1 MLVFAKFAGSLAR
14 FKEFKRIRVSRCALL
29 MAAAAAS
36 WVWQASPAW
45 AQAAPKV
52 RIITGSGDFL
62 IDLRPAETGPLGPAA
77 EQQPAAF
84 EAQTSL
90 SATPAAWAAAPM
102 PVPAHPFAQEPVISP
117 APSTETAFA
126 AAPST
131 QDIPATTAP
140 PAVVAAVAVIPPPA
154 STISVAEA
162 AAEAVQAAVLSWANA
177 WAGKD
182 LNAYFAS
189 YGQGFA
195 PAGKQTRN
203 NWEESRRA
211 RILGKSRI
219 SVKLLDVVIAV
230 QGSLA
235 TARFKQNYNA
245 GGLNMSNRK
254 LLELTQE
261 AGERWVIVKETL
273 GH

>member
-1 MLVFAKFAGSLAR
+1 MPVSAKFAGSLAR
-14 FKEFKRIRVSRCALL
+14 FKESKRIRVSRCALL

-52 RIITGSGDFL
+52 RIITSSGDFL
-62 IDLRPAETGPLGPAA
+62 IDLRPHVTGPLGPAA

-84 EAQTSL
+84 EAPTAH
-90 SATPAAWAAAPM
+90 SAPPTAGAASPIPVSAPLF
-102 PVPAHPFAQEPVISP
+102 PQEPVISA
-117 APSTETAFA
+117 APFTETAFTA
-126 AAPST
+126 AQPV
-131 QDIPATTAP
+131 QDTPAMTV
-140 PAVVAAVAVIPPPA
+140 PAAFVAAVAIDAPPA
-154 STISVAEA
+154 NAASAAE

-189 YGQGFA
+189 YGRRFV

-235 TARFKQNYNA
+235 SARFKQNYNA

-261 AGERWVIVKETL
+261 AGERWVIVRETL